1 MVEFAV
7 VPERTALLSID
18 LQNCFVAG
26 SEPRG
31 EQVLARVNGLA
42 RVCRAAGI
50 PVVHVRHALA
60 STDRSG
66 VLGEIF
72 PGVEELLDRDS
83 ETAALHPDLDVDER
97 DLLVEKPHFGAFHGT
112 DLEARL
118 RALAVDTV
126 IVAGIETNVCCET
139 TAREAM
145 VRDFRV
151 LFLSDGTTTGGVP
164 GLSVDEVQ
172 RASLA
177 TVGMFF
183 AEVLTVD
190 EVAARI
196 HAAARSATGA

>member
-72 PGVEELLDRDS
+72 PGVEDLLDRDS
-83 ETAALHPDLDVDER
+83 ETAALHPELDVDER

-151 LFLSDGTTTGGVP
+151 LFLSDGTTTGGLP
-164 GLSVDEVQ
+164 GLTVDEVQ

-177 TVGMFF
+177 TVGTFF

-190 EVAARI
+190 AVLQRIGAATR
-196 HAAARSATGA
+196 AG